1 MAGIVG
7 YGAHLPRH
15 RIKVEEIAKVWGA
28 DAPSYKKGLMLKEKS
43 VPPPD
48 MDTITLSVEAAR
60 NALRRAPMVDPKDL
74 GAIYIGSESH
84 PYAVKPSGTTVAEAL
99 GATPDIHCAD
109 FEFAC
114 KAGSEAMYV
123 ALSHIKAGEMK
134 YALAIAADTSQGAP
148 SDALEFSAAAG
159 AGAFIMG
166 TDNLIAEI
174 MFTHSYMTDMPD
186 FWRREHQFYPQ
197 HGGRFTGEEAYFAH
211 TKGASN
217 AILKKAGMKPSDFK
231 YAIFHQPN
239 GKFPQRVALELGFTQ
254 EQIDPGWL
262 SPTLGNTY
270 SGASPIGLTATL
282 DVSQPGDLVFM
293 CSYGS
298 GAGSDAFIWKVT
310 DRIKEVR
317 DLAVQTHKLLK
328 ENLTYIDYGTYA
340 KFRHKIKKND

>member
-28 DAPSYKKGLMLKEKS
+28 DAPSYKRGLMLREKS

-48 MDTITLSVEAAR
+48 MDTITLSVEATR
-60 NALRRAPMVDPKDL
+60 NALRRSGGVNPADI

-84 PYAVKPSGTTVAEAL
+84 PYAVKPSGTTVAEAI
-99 GATPDIHCAD
+99 GATPHIHCAD

-114 KAGSEAMYV
+114 KAGSEAMFV
-123 ALSHIKAGEMK
+123 ALSHVTSGQMK

-166 TDNLIAEI
+166 TENLIAECLH
-174 MFTHSYMTDMPD
+174 THSYMTDMPD
-186 FWRREHQFYPQ
+186 FWRREHEFYPQ

-211 TKGASN
+211 TTGASK
-217 AILKKAGMKPSDFK
+217 AILEKSGMKPSDFA
-231 YAIFHQPN
+231 YAVFHQPN
-239 GKFPQRVALELGFTQ
+239 GKFPQRVSRQLGFTQ

-262 SPTLGNTY
+262 APRLGNTY

-282 DVSQPGDLVFM
+282 DIAKPGDLIFM

-310 DRIKEVR
+310 ERIDAERDKAVR
-317 DLAVQTHKLLK
+317 THKLLD
-328 ENLTYIDYGTYA
+328 ENVIYVDYGTYA
-340 KFRHKIKKND
+340 KYRRKIKKND